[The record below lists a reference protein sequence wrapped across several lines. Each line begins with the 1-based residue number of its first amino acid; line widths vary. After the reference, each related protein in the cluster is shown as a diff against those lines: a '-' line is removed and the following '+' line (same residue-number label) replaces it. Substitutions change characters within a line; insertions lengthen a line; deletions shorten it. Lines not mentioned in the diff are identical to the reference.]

1 MLPAAELPAVARV
14 NPVVVLIV
22 ITAFAMDPLAR
33 GHIEIPSSR
42 AARASGIE
50 VEGCAIARQRGTSVV
65 GRRVNRGAQ
74 VRWFRPGVKR
84 CRPCGDPQII
94 VAKGARATRRNEH
107 FQSVPPDSEA
117 CVTVRAAELWDYHRG
132 TERAVFTLC
141 ADVNVEVAG
150 AVSPENTVEVNACDV
165 CLVVLKEGRS
175 VSVYAGE
182 VDVRNEGHGRLPAEV
197 VIRILAK

>member
-50 VEGCAIARQRGTSVV
+50 VEGCAIARQRGTPVV

-74 VRWFRPGVKR
+74 VRCRALSPVSRPTDHCCQGCPR
-84 CRPCGDPQII
+84 DP
-94 VAKGARATRRNEH
+94 T
-107 FQSVPPDSEA
+107 
-117 CVTVRAAELWDYHRG
+117 
-132 TERAVFTLC
+132 
-141 ADVNVEVAG
+141 
-150 AVSPENTVEVNACDV
+150 
-165 CLVVLKEGRS
+165 
-175 VSVYAGE
+175 
-182 VDVRNEGHGRLPAEV
+182 
-197 VIRILAK
+197 